1 MPVDSRISF
10 DEVEAGVVV
19 ISLKLVVDGFFDGK
33 KVLASRLEAIVLD
46 EASVGNVVRLEPLVV
61 DIFIVVLVVVL
72 AAPRLLANGAPN
84 SVFASASDNVDEPPS
99 STVDDGIVEVA
110 VNDDVEEE
118 EEEEEEDKSVVIES
132 PALIVTIARGGS
144 GFDIMASTPLFLLPP
159 PLPIF
164 ATLLIVVVGPMLFSS
179 MPPLGAIT
187 ELLDSSSLRYDGAFA
202 RRYFIFPLLIRS
214 ACNCGGRAMHPTA
227 NGTNHM
233 AARIVE
239 FMSLRRFEIFFL
251 QLFSRIFWKRNEYVY
266 IRFLFIRCY
275 FLFFFNSFFFSSSF
289 HGLPGIPSSRLSK
302 RKEW

>member
-251 QLFSRIFWKRNEYVY
+251 QLFSRIFFSLSRALEIDPEKVQKY
-266 IRFLFIRCY
+266 I
-275 FLFFFNSFFFSSSF
+275 NN
-289 HGLPGIPSSRLSK
+289 K
-302 RKEW
+302 

>member
-99 STVDDGIVEVA
+99 STIDDGIVEVA
-110 VNDDVEEE
+110 VNDDVE

-164 ATLLIVVVGPMLFSS
+164 ATLLMVVVGPMLFSS
-179 MPPLGAIT
+179 MPPLDAIT

-251 QLFSRIFWKRNEYVY
+251 QLFSRIFWK
-266 IRFLFIRCY
+266 
-275 FLFFFNSFFFSSSF
+275 
-289 HGLPGIPSSRLSK
+289 
-302 RKEW
+302 

>member
-99 STVDDGIVEVA
+99 STVD
-110 VNDDVEEE
+110 DDVEEE

-251 QLFSRIFWKRNEYVY
+251 QLFSRIFLDHPNRDLDFDLDLDLDLGLDLDPDP
-266 IRFLFIRCY
+266 RAQPRSSPLP
-275 FLFFFNSFFFSSSF
+275 LASFD
-289 HGLPGIPSSRLSK
+289 SSRCCLL
-302 RKEW
+302 

>member
-1 MPVDSRISF
+1 M
-10 DEVEAGVVV
+10 VV

-84 SVFASASDNVDEPPS
+84 SVFASASDNVDDDDEPPS

-110 VNDDVEEE
+110 VNDDVE

-179 MPPLGAIT
+179 MPPLDAIT

-275 FLFFFNSFFFSSSF
+275 FLFFFNSFFFF
-289 HGLPGIPSSRLSK
+289 HLIEDKIGIDNIGLF
-302 RKEW
+302 